1 MTAAPGDTRRMLVFM
16 KSTPETEVQLPD
28 EQMLTAMGEFNQQ
41 LVDAGIMVSGEG
53 LHPTQDGARIHFSG
67 PGRRVERGPFRDATE
82 LVAGY
87 WMWRV
92 RSIDEAVDWAKRI
105 PMGDAEA
112 EVEIRPVFESA
123 DFGEAFT
130 PELQEQEARIRAEAA
145 TRTGG

>member
-1 MTAAPGDTRRMLVFM
+1 MSIFSLNHGTASLSITG
-16 KSTPETEVQLPD
+16 K
-28 EQMLTAMGEFNQQ
+28 QMLTAMGEFNQQ

-67 PGRRVERGPFRDATE
+67 PDRRVERGPFRDATE

-92 RSIDEAVDWAKRI
+92 RSIDEAVGWAKRI